1 MKSIKR
7 LLGIIAVFSL
17 VFTSCSKEEAGL
29 MPDNEKATLSFST
42 VLNDLV
48 TNRQALKQQM
58 SEIPECTDDAPAY
71 VHVALTGPN
80 GNVGTM
86 MEPIQIDVNPT
97 PFDEDGDGTAEY
109 FTEESAEMELEPG
122 VYTLNYFAV
131 FNEGGDLIWL
141 APHDGGTLSNF
152 VDNPLPFEFNLG
164 AGVKKYVDVEVL
176 CFDDRIVNLYGYLFF
191 DIIGREA
198 YTFCVFANYCD
209 ENGRH
214 YPAYYSFEVYLGTDD
229 SGELLYSDLNPVPN
243 TDGEDPSVAPLC
255 FALPN
260 PTSLGGDVPYIYWRA
275 TLEDWEGVY
284 GEAGDHVLEGT
295 LTRNIIMSLLNDD
308 GETVEYAHLRFN
320 CDQDNG
326 GGECDVNDPEADCD
340 EDGILNGNEE
350 PGCVLDPDPDCGE
363 VEPCDVNDPLAD
375 CDNDNIPNGEENEG
389 CVLDPDP
396 NCGENG
402 GTDPEP
408 CLTEA
413 PSGCSTTSTS
423 SFVVDSTTFL
433 PVQESWGDIS
443 VTFEE
448 GGVRIGV
455 TPVVPYEIS
464 HIEARINDEIAC
476 VTTEEPGEG
485 GTVLIPGISESDL
498 NFTVEVRANIC
509 EVSGD

>member
-29 MPDNEKATLSFST
+29 MPDDEKATLSFST

-229 SGELLYSDLNPVPN
+229 SGELLYSDLYPVPN

-320 CDQDNG
+320 CGQDNG
-326 GGECDVNDPEADCD
+326 GGNGNGDCDLTDPDADCD
-340 EDGILNGNEE
+340 DDGVLNGVDQCPETPGAVEWDGCPDSDGDGVHDGIDECPGTAPGTEVDEVGCPVNG
-350 PGCVLDPDPDCGE
+350 
-363 VEPCDVNDPLAD
+363 
-375 CDNDNIPNGEENEG
+375 
-389 CVLDPDP
+389 
-396 NCGENG
+396 G

-408 CLTEA
+408 CLAEA

-423 SFVVDSTTFL
+423 NFVVDSTTFL

-455 TPVVPYEIS
+455 TPVVPYEIT